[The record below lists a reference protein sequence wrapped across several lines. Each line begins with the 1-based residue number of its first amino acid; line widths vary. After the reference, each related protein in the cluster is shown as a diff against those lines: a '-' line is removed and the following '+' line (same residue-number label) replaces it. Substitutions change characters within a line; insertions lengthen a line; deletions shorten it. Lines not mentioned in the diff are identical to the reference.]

1 MANGRILIVERDAI
15 LAWDLSESL
24 QLAGYEVCCVNGAA
38 TALREARTFRPELA
52 IVDLDVTEALD
63 PAGLAHFLYEEYRAA
78 LVCLTTFSQAKRPA
92 WLASVSPLA
101 LLAKPIDLS
110 ELYAKAAQA
119 IAIHRGCKQASPS
132 GAPARLAY
140 GELCAPN
147 RGASLVSLTQ

>member
-1 MANGRILIVERDAI
+1 M
-15 LAWDLSESL
+15 
-24 QLAGYEVCCVNGAA
+24 
-38 TALREARTFRPELA
+38 
-52 IVDLDVTEALD
+52 DLDVTEALD

-110 ELYAKAAQA
+110 EAVRKGGA
-119 IAIHRGCKQASPS
+119 GDCDPS
-132 GAPARLAY
+132 RLQTGFALGSLRSLAY